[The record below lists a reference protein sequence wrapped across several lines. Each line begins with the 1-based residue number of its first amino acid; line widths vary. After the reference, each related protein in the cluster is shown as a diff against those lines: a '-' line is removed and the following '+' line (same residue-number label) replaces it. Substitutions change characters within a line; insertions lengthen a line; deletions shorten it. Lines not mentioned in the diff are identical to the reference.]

1 MSKNKL
7 VIYHSAQGNTERVA
21 KIISEELNCDI
32 IRINDKDKLNSN
44 LPLSSIKIV
53 KQLVR
58 RNQFKSRIE
67 EIDFSQ
73 YECIYIGGPCW
84 GYTYSPVVGQFLKK
98 ADYRD
103 KEIIFFITHGGD
115 FGKSFEKFKASMVGG
130 KYIGNMDFYMVNKME
145 ENEVRK
151 QVKSQLKK
159 FESM

>member
-1 MSKNKL
+1 MLKNKL
-7 VIYHSAQGNTERVA
+7 VVYHSVQGNTERVA

-44 LPLSSIKIV
+44 LPLSSIKII
-53 KQLVR
+53 KQLVQR
-58 RNQFKSRIE
+58 DQFKSRIE

-73 YECIYIGGPCW
+73 YERIYIGGPCW

-115 FGKSFEKFKASMVGG
+115 FGKSFEKFKTSMVGG

-145 ENEVRK
+145 ENEVKK
-151 QVKSQLKK
+151 QVKSQLMK
-159 FESM
+159 FEFI

>member
-7 VIYHSAQGNTERVA
+7 VIYHSVQGNTERVA

-32 IRINDKDKLNSN
+32 IRINDKDKMNSN

-53 KQLVR
+53 KQIVQ

-73 YECIYIGGPCW
+73 YKCIYIGGPCW

-115 FGKSFEKFKASMVGG
+115 FGKSSEKFKASMVGG